1 MLKKTEHK
9 LNQKF
14 AEEIEKLDEIS
25 KRLDRYYTTG
35 GITLGNLVSKVNQLI
50 EDNKTLKEQIDLLV
64 NMNNGTL
71 GESIGCELF
80 AYKSYRGK
88 PVIYKDGKL
97 ITEGQLN
104 DIRVYFDSDGT
115 VSVDLSR

>member
-1 MLKKTEHK
+1 MLKKTEQK
-9 LNQKF
+9 INQKF
-14 AEEIEKLDEIS
+14 EELS
-25 KRLDRYYTTG
+25 KKIDRYYTSG
-35 GITLGNLVSKVNQLI
+35 GITLGNIASKVNKIL
-50 EDNKTLKEQIDLLV
+50 EENKELKEQIDLLI

-71 GESIGCELF
+71 GESTGCELF

-97 ITEGQLN
+97 IAEGQSN